1 MQAAWEPQVAA
12 RNAELPSPSL
22 TCNIDAQPD
31 RQPGGCDVA
40 VCCIAA
46 HGRTG
51 GPFVLSSKRLPHK
64 HKLVPAP
71 GGDDFDRAASPLV
84 ALMLG
89 VLAALPLSLCGTL
102 AAVPLYVIYSRPC
115 RSWCAAL
122 PLYVMS

>member
-1 MQAAWEPQVAA
+1 MAA

-71 GGDDFDRAASPLV
+71 GGATSI
-84 ALMLG
+84 G
-89 VLAALPLSLCGTL
+89 
-102 AAVPLYVIYSRPC
+102 RP
-115 RSWCAAL
+115 RRL
-122 PLYVMS
+122 LL